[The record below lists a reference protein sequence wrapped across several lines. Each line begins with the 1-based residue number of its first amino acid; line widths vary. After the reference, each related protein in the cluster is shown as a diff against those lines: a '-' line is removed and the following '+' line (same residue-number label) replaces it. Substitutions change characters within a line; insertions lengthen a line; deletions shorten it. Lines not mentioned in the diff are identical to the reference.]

1 MNSTG
6 PAVKLTVT
14 ALSVDCT
21 DPAALAEFWG
31 KVLGRPVTPGP
42 TPENVV
48 VEATEP
54 ASGPRL
60 FFNKVPE
67 PKTGKNRL
75 HLDLLTEHYEA
86 EVGRVTGLGAT
97 PLNEIKFP
105 GARWTT
111 FADPEGNEFDLLTFQ
126 AE

>member
-1 MNSTG
+1 MNETG
-6 PAVKLTVT
+6 SAVRLSVA

-42 TPENVV
+42 SPENVV

-54 ASGPRL
+54 TSGPRL
-60 FFNKVPE
+60 FFNAVPE
-67 PKTGKNRL
+67 PKVGKNRL
-75 HLDLLTEHYEA
+75 HLDLVTEHYE
-86 EVGRVTGLGAT
+86 EETRRLIGLGAT
-97 PLNEIKFP
+97 PVNEIKFP

-126 AE
+126 S